1 MWTAKIWTI
10 SIVWIENWTTSI
22 VWINA
27 YQYWWLWFNF
37 SIDFGG
43 YGCGIRVFEWFLAF
57 NYFKYTYLNTKTSG
71 MVGENLVHNRANELL
86 VGKSVW
92 CRIVGWEKQVG
103 RECNDGRQIKCRS
116 GKIFKYRQTVGRQ
129 IFVGRER
136 PLPTGLTVTDKI
148 GGRNWFAT
156 NFVSVNVAF
165 PTNLYVGFLVL
176 WCSERG
182 ISDPWILLKS
192 NFGAIFFSKR
202 ATPFHYCN
210 ITEINEFN

>member
-1 MWTAKIWTI
+1 MANFKDVKIRKCEMKLFGCDENVGRWNYYPHIASKGSTHGQW
-10 SIVWIENWTTSI
+10 IVGRQVKYQQI
-22 VWINA
+22 VGRQMN
-27 YQYWWLWFNF
+27 
-37 SIDFGG
+37 
-43 YGCGIRVFEWFLAF
+43 
-57 NYFKYTYLNTKTSG
+57 
-71 MVGENLVHNRANELL
+71 VGWEI
-86 VGKSVW
+86 
-92 CRIVGWEKQVG
+92 IVGWKKYVG
-103 RECNDGRQIKCRS
+103 RGNSIGRHRK
-116 GKIFKYRQTVGRQ
+116 
-129 IFVGRER
+129 VGRER

-210 ITEINEFN
+210 ITEINKFN